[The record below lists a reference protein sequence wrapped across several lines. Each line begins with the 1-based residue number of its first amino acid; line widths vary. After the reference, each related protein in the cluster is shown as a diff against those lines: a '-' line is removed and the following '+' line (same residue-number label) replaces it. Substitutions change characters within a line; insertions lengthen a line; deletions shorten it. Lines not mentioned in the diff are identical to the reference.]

1 MAVFTELE
9 REQVKRLGADRVA
22 APKQDLRT
30 LWTSPHDQGPTNLER
45 LDLPTGAKLTEE
57 PDQRQSTEYT
67 ACSPWTPLKWNSP
80 RGANRK
86 VGSDSV

>member
-30 LWTSPHDQGPTNLER
+30 LWNI
-45 LDLPTGAKLTEE
+45 
-57 PDQRQSTEYT
+57 T
-67 ACSPWTPLKWNSP
+67 A
-80 RGANRK
+80 
-86 VGSDSV
+86 